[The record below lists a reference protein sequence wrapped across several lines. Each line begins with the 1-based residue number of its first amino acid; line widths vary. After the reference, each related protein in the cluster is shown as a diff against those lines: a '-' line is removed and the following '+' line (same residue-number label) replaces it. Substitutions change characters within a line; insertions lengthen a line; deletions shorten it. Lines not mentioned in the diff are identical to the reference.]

1 MKEGGLLAAGSLVR
15 FWDGSWTPRSW
26 AGGCGWTC
34 PCCHRTLGMGA
45 LWGQKQP
52 LGAFFPAIIL
62 RFCIFCSAGIA
73 GLGLLGGEVPPG
85 TGSIPKP
92 GQWVL
97 NLSHCGGVPD
107 SHPPCG
113 ESRLPRNPPSSW
125 DRDMAGAW
133 NGVGTG
139 TRGGGGLP
147 WGQTVAQRHQQ
158 RTDTSKPF
166 CTPSGRWRE
175 GDGPVVPPRRKNRD
189 LGMLWGSIPPNRG
202 VPAAHQGLFLILF
215 SPCRWCRPNLHDLEG
230 VAAGTLAGRTTT
242 AAGPAARSGL
252 PGSLSERF
260 ASFLLS
266 FLFLSLSLS
275 PVLIS

>member
-1 MKEGGLLAAGSLVR
+1 
-15 FWDGSWTPRSW
+15 
-26 AGGCGWTC
+26 
-34 PCCHRTLGMGA
+34 MGA

-73 GLGLLGGEVPPG
+73 GLGLLGGEVRPG
-85 TGSIPKP
+85 TGSVPSP

-133 NGVGTG
+133 SGVGTG
-139 TRGGGGLP
+139 TRGGLP

-158 RTDTSKPF
+158 RTDTPKPF

-175 GDGPVVPPRRKNRD
+175 GGGPVVPPRRKNRD

-202 VPAAHQGLFLILF
+202 VPAAHQGLFLMLF
-215 SPCRWCRPNLHDLEG
+215 FPLQMVSTEPPRSRRRRGGD
-230 VAAGTLAGRTTT
+230 AGRENNNCC
-242 AAGPAARSGL
+242 GSSGEVGASREPQRAL
-252 PGSLSERF
+252 CILSP
-260 ASFLLS
+260 
-266 FLFLSLSLS
+266 LFPLSLSLS
-275 PVLIS
+275 LLF